1 MATDLAAPP
10 LRRGGVR
17 QAASVLH
24 RYAGLRLALLLAA
37 PMAWLVLA
45 YLGSLAVLFLSAFWT
60 VDDFTSDVVRIWN
73 TANFTTVL
81 TEPVYR
87 SIALR
92 TLGIAVAVTVIDA
105 VVAFP
110 MAFYMARIA
119 RPRTRRLLVVAVLT
133 PLWASYLVKAYAWR
147 AIFSQGGVLDWLG
160 GPFGLAGPG
169 YGTAAV
175 IVVLAYLWLPY
186 MILPVYAGLENLP
199 PDLLDASADLGAS
212 AGRTFRSVVLPLVK
226 PSVFAGS
233 VFTFSLSLGDYI
245 AVRIVGGKTQVLGT
259 AIADNVTLDLPL
271 AAALSCVPVV
281 MIIGYLLAV
290 RRTGALDSL

>member
-1 MATDLAAPP
+1 
-10 LRRGGVR
+10 
-17 QAASVLH
+17 
-24 RYAGLRLALLLAA
+24 
-37 PMAWLVLA
+37 MAWLVVA

-60 VDDFTSDVVRIWN
+60 VDAFTYDVLRVWN
-73 TANFTTVL
+73 TANFHTVL

-92 TLGIAVAVTVIDA
+92 TLGIAAAVTVIDA

-110 MAFYMARIA
+110 MAFYTARVA
-119 RPRTRRLLVVAVLT
+119 RPGTRKLLLVAVLT

-147 AIFSQGGVLDWLG
+147 TVFSQGGVLDWLG
-160 GPFGLAGPG
+160 RPFGLAGPG

-186 MILPVYAGLENLP
+186 MILPIHAGLENLP
-199 PDLLDASADLGAS
+199 ASLLDASTDLGAS
-212 AGRTFRSVVLPLVK
+212 PWRTFRSVVLPLVK

-271 AAALSCVPVV
+271 AAALSCVPVALIV
-281 MIIGYLLAV
+281 GYLLAV
-290 RRTGALDSL
+290 RRSGALDSL